1 VVNIVTGFGPT
12 AGAPLVSHPLVNKI
26 AFTGSTEVGI
36 QIMQE
41 CGKSLKKCSLELG
54 GKSPLIIFEDYD
66 MEQALNVAQL
76 GIFTNQGQVCSA
88 SSRIFVQESIYEEFV
103 RKTAERAKAKQIG
116 SGLDPKSQMGPVV
129 DSDQFKKVTSYIAAG
144 KAEGAKLVT
153 GGNRIGDVGFFVEP
167 TVFSHVDDSCSI
179 SREEIFGP
187 VMSIMKP
194 FKDIDEAIKRANATP
209 YGLAAGVLTNNIKT
223 AHKVARELKAGTVYI
238 NSYHVL
244 DAAFPFGGYKS
255 SGIGRELGTGGMD
268 GYLELKTVVVS
279 LA

>member
-1 VVNIVTGFGPT
+1 
-12 AGAPLVSHPLVNKI
+12 
-26 AFTGSTEVGI
+26 
-36 QIMQE
+36 M
-41 CGKSLKKCSLELG
+41 
-54 GKSPLIIFEDYD
+54 
-66 MEQALNVAQL
+66 
-76 GIFTNQGQVCSA
+76 
-88 SSRIFVQESIYEEFV
+88 
-103 RKTAERAKAKQIG
+103 
-116 SGLDPKSQMGPVV
+116 LD
-129 DSDQFKKVTSYIAAG
+129 
-144 KAEGAKLVT
+144 
-153 GGNRIGDVGFFVEP
+153 FFVEP